1 MAGQRDLVPD
11 RFLELVLYL
20 VIHKRRRSRT
30 RISSDL
36 AYFYANLAST
46 ARTFSNF
53 SSRFT
58 ENLRY
63 FDSLPLLNV
72 YLYEL

>member
-20 VIHKRRRSRT
+20 VIHKRRRRRT

-36 AYFYANLAST
+36 AYFYEFRRLYDFFEGLVISIRCRLKT
-46 ARTFSNF
+46 
-53 SSRFT
+53 
-58 ENLRY
+58 LRIRI
-63 FDSLPLLNV
+63 
-72 YLYEL
+72 